1 MDTRA
6 CGRTA
11 AKPQQKV
18 YNERKRAHRAVP
30 IKGKVSAPRTNPG
43 KKIFGVFGI
52 TLGGVLILGF
62 VLLFC
67 FGKVKLPQTENDS
80 EPEFFSLTEAI
91 PEPVVTEE
99 NSEIVTEQEV
109 LGANST
115 NSKYGD
121 VIRDEDYLRDNNIFV
136 QEGAT
141 RDSVTLGFCGDILF
155 DDEYAVMASL
165 KMRGG
170 NISSSISEETLDV
183 MNGVDVMVV
192 NNEFPFTQRGS
203 RQPEKQY
210 TFHAD
215 YDTAFYLNDMGADV
229 AILANNHVYDFGE
242 EGLLDTLDTLQ
253 NVGVHPVGA
262 GRNLSEAVTPVYYII
277 NDIKIAVVAAS
288 QIERL
293 PNPDTKGATET
304 SPGVFRC
311 WENDLIYTAVEV
323 AKQNADFVV
332 ACIHWG
338 RELDENPDTWQLKM
352 APRLAEAGADL
363 IIGDHTH
370 RLQGIYYYGDTPCIY
385 SLGNFWF
392 NGSTL
397 DTCLVTATVDKDGL
411 KSFQF
416 LPAIQS
422 NSSTRIVGGSEGA
435 RIINYMRGLS
445 PEADISEDGFVTKK

>member
-1 MDTRA
+1 MNTRV
-6 CGRTA
+6 CGRSA
-11 AKPQQKV
+11 AKPQVRV
-18 YNERKRAHRAVP
+18 YKDQSRFTERRHSGTASQGNK
-30 IKGKVSAPRTNPG
+30 
-43 KKIFGVFGI
+43 KKIFGIFGI
-52 TLGGVLILGF
+52 TLGSVLVLGF
-62 VLLFC
+62 VMLLVL
-67 FGKVKLPQTENDS
+67 GRIKLPQTE
-80 EPEFFSLTEAI
+80 PEKVEYISLTEAI
-91 PEPVVTEE
+91 PEPVVEEVQEVTEE
-99 NSEIVTEQEV
+99 PEV
-109 LGANST
+109 LGANVAT
-115 NSKYGD
+115 SKYGD
-121 VIRDEDYLRDNNIFV
+121 VIKNEDYLRENNIFV
-136 QEGAT
+136 KEGMET
-141 RDSVTLGFCGDILF
+141 DCVTLGFCGDILF

-203 RQPEKQY
+203 RLPNKQY

-215 YDTAFYLNDMGADV
+215 YDTAYYLNDMGADV
-229 AILANNHVYDFGE
+229 AILANNHAYDFGE
-242 EGLLDTLDTLQ
+242 EGLLDTLDTLN

-262 GRNLSEAVTPVYYII
+262 GRNLTEAVTPVYYII

-338 RELDENPDTWQLKM
+338 RELDENPDTWQLNM
-352 APRLAEAGADL
+352 APKLAEAGADL

-370 RLQGIYYYGDTPCIY
+370 RLQGIYYYGNTPCIY

-397 DTCLVTATVDKDGL
+397 DTCLVTATVDKNGL

-422 NSSTRIVGGSEGA
+422 NSSTRLVGGNEGA
-435 RIINYMRGLS
+435 RIINYMRSLS
-445 PEADISEDGFVTKK
+445 PGAIISDEGFVAPLGQG